1 MSVPETVSV
10 SPFFFFPLFV
20 TLTMTRGLMF
30 AAMMTR
36 MMFDN
41 ESFVDPCYSD
51 LGYEQSKEERAVPW
65 MRPETQDLEPSVC

>member
-1 MSVPETVSV
+1 
-10 SPFFFFPLFV
+10 
-20 TLTMTRGLMF
+20 MF

-51 LGYEQSKEERAVPW
+51 LGCEQSKEERAVPW